1 MSMRLYRN
9 QISKLADTIIR
20 VLTEENEI
28 VEIAQRQP
36 PTEEDSRSVT
46 WSNNRS
52 NRRDQFESPQSEL
65 MVNEFR
71 QDIRAV
77 LNNYVNTDRRLTDE
91 ARKIVESR
99 GDDPSMIYS
108 EKRRLARHENFGLN
122 EDAPSYII
130 GQLIEALLHTES
142 VEEVYAQDKDIHML
156 LMPEVRDIMS
166 NQRNLQQEVEQRIRN
181 LERGSETWEDLF
193 FQVHQRLK
201 DRYQLD

>member
-1 MSMRLYRN
+1 MRLYRN
-9 QISKLADTIIR
+9 QISKLSDTIIR

-28 VEIAQRQP
+28 VEIAKRQP
-36 PTEEDSRSVT
+36 PAEEDNLSVT
-46 WSNNRS
+46 WSNRGGRS
-52 NRRDQFESPQSEL
+52 NQYDGPQSDL

-91 ARKIVESR
+91 ARKLVESR

-108 EKRRLARHENFGLN
+108 EKRRLAKHENFGLN

-142 VEEVYAQDKDIHML
+142 VEEVYAQDRDIHML
-156 LMPEVRDIMS
+156 LLPEIRDIMS